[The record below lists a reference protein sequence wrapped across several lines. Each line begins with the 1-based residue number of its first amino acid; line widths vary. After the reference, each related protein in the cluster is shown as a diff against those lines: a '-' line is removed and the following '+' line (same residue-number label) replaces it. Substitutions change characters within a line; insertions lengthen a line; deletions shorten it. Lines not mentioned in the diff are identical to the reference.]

1 MFQFNSPLFSG
12 IACVVW
18 FNILIILEVV
28 QHFKNKIWLN
38 SFCFTEKMYFAPD
51 CVECNRFV
59 PPVSLSTMDSDN
71 GDATIGAVHGAEP
84 EPPGNSAFPEPS
96 KHQQVC
102 SGTQNKHTWTSAP
115 VVIPVPKVLPN
126 EPIDVGA
133 AQVTSSVT
141 RDCQKSHMP
150 GGTGV
155 WRHLASQPIVS
166 CFTLSPG
173 LSGYVGSGLVW
184 LGFYGTRE
192 KRRRPCGLS
201 DERVEPSNEY
211 SEFSRTTRTW
221 AVVDSLW

>member
-1 MFQFNSPLFSG
+1 M
-12 IACVVW
+12 
-18 FNILIILEVV
+18 
-28 QHFKNKIWLN
+28 QHFKNKIWII
-38 SFCFTEKMYFAPD
+38 SFSFTEEVYFASD

-59 PPVSLSTMDSDN
+59 PPVSSSTMDSDTVTLRL
-71 GDATIGAVHGAEP
+71 ALSAVLNRN
-84 EPPGNSAFPEPS
+84 PPSNSAFPEPS
-96 KHQQVC
+96 EHQQVC
-102 SGTQNKHTWTSAP
+102 SRTQNKHTWTSLP
-115 VVIPVPKVLPN
+115 VVVLVPKVLPN

-133 AQVTSSVT
+133 AAQVTSSVT
-141 RDCQKSHMP
+141 RYCQKSHMP

-211 SEFSRTTRTW
+211 SEF
-221 AVVDSLW
+221 